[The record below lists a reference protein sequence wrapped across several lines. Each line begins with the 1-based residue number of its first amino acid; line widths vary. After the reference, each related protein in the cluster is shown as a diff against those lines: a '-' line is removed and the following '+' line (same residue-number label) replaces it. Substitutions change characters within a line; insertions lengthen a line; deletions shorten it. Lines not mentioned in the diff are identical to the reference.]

1 MSSTLIGFTGD
12 SIIPLE
18 MTALPVTLGQ
28 EPRSKTLWVT
38 FMVVGLP
45 TAYNIILEW
54 PTLNKLRAVV
64 STYHHAIKFPT
75 RAELWALSLFP
86 SPPER
91 LRLVRSSLRRLCSRF
106 PLRPHRAR
114 SASALLLA

>member
-1 MSSTLIGFTGD
+1 MVDTDSSTTILYEDAFQKLGLIIADLSLMSSTLIGFTGD

-28 EPRSKTLWVT
+28 EPQSKTLWVA

-75 RAELWALSLFP
+75 RAEVEVTHGSHDVAT
-86 SPPER
+86 
-91 LRLVRSSLRRLCSRF
+91 
-106 PLRPHRAR
+106 
-114 SASALLLA
+114 